1 MKKILFA
8 FVFCLMA
15 SNAAFADIWD
25 DADMASSDDWGTP
38 AEYNGPSIQEK
49 KQKVKE
55 DAAVARKAAAER
67 KAKEEADRKVKE
79 EAERKAKLEAERKAK
94 EEAERKAKLEAE
106 RKAKEEADRK
116 AKLEAERKAKE
127 DADRK
132 AKLEAERKAKEEADR
147 KAKLEA
153 ERKAKQEAD
162 RKAKEEENKRKAAEA
177 EKKDAQAKAAA
188 QSAAEKKSEQNKEP
202 SGGTKIHWVPISI
215 GAAVSVA
222 GGVMTYVFD
231 SKAKDVT
238 RKEPANKAEYEK
250 NHDDAGKYQTYRNI
264 SMGIAAAGLVCVGI
278 SIVF

>member
-25 DADMASSDDWGTP
+25 DADVSSSDDWDTP
-38 AEYNGPSIQEK
+38 AEYDGPSIQEK

-55 DAAVARKAAAER
+55 HAAEARKVAAER
-67 KAKEEADRKVKE
+67 KAKED
-79 EAERKAKLEAERKAK
+79 AERKAKLEAERKAK

-106 RKAKEEADRK
+106 RKAKA
-116 AKLEAERKAKE
+116 
-127 DADRK
+127 
-132 AKLEAERKAKEEADR
+132 EAERKAKEE
-147 KAKLEA
+147 
-153 ERKAKQEAD
+153 ER
-162 RKAKEEENKRKAAEA
+162 KRKAAEA

-188 QSAAEKKSEQNKEP
+188 QSVAEKKSEQNKEA

-264 SMGIAAAGLVCVGI
+264 SMGVAAAGLVCVGI

>member
-25 DADMASSDDWGTP
+25 DADVSSSDDWDTP
-38 AEYNGPSIQEK
+38 AEYDGPSIQEK

-55 DAAVARKAAAER
+55 HAAEARKVAAER
-67 KAKEEADRKVKE
+67 KAKEDAERKAKLEAERKAKE

-106 RKAKEEADRK
+106 RKAKEKAERK
-116 AKLEAERKAKE
+116 AKLEAERKAK
-127 DADRK
+127 A
-132 AKLEAERKAKEEADR
+132 EAERKAKEE
-147 KAKLEA
+147 
-153 ERKAKQEAD
+153 ER
-162 RKAKEEENKRKAAEA
+162 KRKAAEA

-188 QSAAEKKSEQNKEP
+188 QSVAEKKSEQNKEA

-264 SMGIAAAGLVCVGI
+264 SMGVAAAGLVCVGI

>member
-1 MKKILFA
+1 
-8 FVFCLMA
+8 MA

-25 DADMASSDDWGTP
+25 DADMASSDDWDTP

-55 DAAVARKAAAER
+55 NAAKAAAER
-67 KAKEEADRKVKE
+67 KAKEEAN
-79 EAERKAKLEAERKAK
+79 
-94 EEAERKAKLEAE
+94 RKAKLEAE

-116 AKLEAERKAKE
+116 AKQEAERKAKE
-127 DADRK
+127 D
-132 AKLEAERKAKEEADR
+132 
-147 KAKLEA
+147 
-153 ERKAKQEAD
+153 
-162 RKAKEEENKRKAAEA
+162 ENKRKAAEA

-188 QSAAEKKSEQNKEP
+188 QSATEKKSEQNKES
-202 SGGTKIHWVPISI
+202 SGGTKIRWVPISI

-238 RKEPANKAEYEK
+238 RKEPANKEEYEK

-264 SMGIAAAGLVCVGI
+264 SMGVAAAGLVCVGI

>member
-25 DADMASSDDWGTP
+25 DADMASSDDWDTP

-55 DAAVARKAAAER
+55 NAAKAAAER
-67 KAKEEADRKVKE
+67 KAKEEAN
-79 EAERKAKLEAERKAK
+79 RKAKLEAERKAK
-94 EEAERKAKLEAE
+94 EE
-106 RKAKEEADRK
+106 
-116 AKLEAERKAKE
+116 
-127 DADRK
+127 ADRK

-153 ERKAKQEAD
+153 ERKAKEEAD
-162 RKAKEEENKRKAAEA
+162 RKAKLEAERKAKEEADRKAKQEAERKAKEDENKRKAAEA

-188 QSAAEKKSEQNKEP
+188 QSATEKKSEQNKES

-238 RKEPANKAEYEK
+238 RKEPANKEEYEK

-264 SMGIAAAGLVCVGI
+264 SMGVAAAGLVCVGI

>member
-25 DADMASSDDWGTP
+25 DADVSSSDDWDTP
-38 AEYNGPSIQEK
+38 AEYDGPSIQEK

-55 DAAVARKAAAER
+55 HAAEARKVAAER
-67 KAKEEADRKVKE
+67 KAKED
-79 EAERKAKLEAERKAK
+79 AERKAKLEAERKAK

-127 DADRK
+127 EAERK
-132 AKLEAERKAKEEADR
+132 AKLEAERKAKEKAER

-153 ERKAKQEAD
+153 ERKAKAEAE
-162 RKAKEEENKRKAAEA
+162 RKAKEEERKRKAAEA

-188 QSAAEKKSEQNKEP
+188 QSVAEKKSEQNKEA

-264 SMGIAAAGLVCVGI
+264 SMGVAAAGLVCVGI

>member
-25 DADMASSDDWGTP
+25 DADMASSDDWDTP

-55 DAAVARKAAAER
+55 NAAKAAAER
-67 KAKEEADRKVKE
+67 KAKEEAERKAKLEAERKAKE
-79 EAERKAKLEAERKAK
+79 EAERKARLEAERKAK

-127 DADRK
+127 
-132 AKLEAERKAKEEADR
+132 
-147 KAKLEA
+147 
-153 ERKAKQEAD
+153 
-162 RKAKEEENKRKAAEA
+162 ENQRKAAEA

-188 QSAAEKKSEQNKEP
+188 QSAAEKNSEQSKES

-238 RKEPANKAEYEK
+238 RKEPANIEEYEK
-250 NHDDAGKYQTYRNI
+250 NHDDAGRYQTYRNI

>member
-25 DADMASSDDWGTP
+25 DADMASSDDWDTP

-55 DAAVARKAAAER
+55 NAAKAAAER
-67 KAKEEADRKVKE
+67 KAKEEAN
-79 EAERKAKLEAERKAK
+79 
-94 EEAERKAKLEAE
+94 RKAKLEAE

-116 AKLEAERKAKE
+116 AKQEAERKAKE
-127 DADRK
+127 D
-132 AKLEAERKAKEEADR
+132 
-147 KAKLEA
+147 
-153 ERKAKQEAD
+153 
-162 RKAKEEENKRKAAEA
+162 ENKRKAAEA

-188 QSAAEKKSEQNKEP
+188 QSATEKKSEQNKES

-238 RKEPANKAEYEK
+238 RKEPANKEEYEK

-264 SMGIAAAGLVCVGI
+264 SMGVAAAGLVCVGI